1 MSAHLQKEIDKLKK
15 KLLSLSAI
23 VEDTVFQVVRAL
35 RDRDAA
41 AAQAVIDRDTEI
53 DDREVD
59 IEEEC
64 QKILAL
70 HQPVALDLRF
80 IITVLK
86 INAELE
92 RIGDATVNIA
102 ERVVFLVAEEPIDE
116 PFDFPGMA
124 GCAQRMLRKSL
135 DALINQDVRG
145 AYDVIA
151 ADDEVDAMNR
161 RMYRQVEDGI
171 RARPDRV
178 ESLIHLLGVSRSIER
193 IADHA
198 TNISEDVIYLIEG
211 NIVRHR
217 TEEYKHSRPVQQ
229 G

>member
-1 MSAHLQKEIDKLKK
+1 MSAHLQKEVEKLKK

-23 VEDTVFQVVRAL
+23 VEDTVFQVVRSL
-35 RDRDAA
+35 KERDAI

-70 HQPVALDLRF
+70 HQPVAMDLRF

-102 ERVVFLVAEEPIDE
+102 ERVLFLVGEESIDAV
-116 PFDFPGMA
+116 FDFPGMT
-124 GCAQRMLRKSL
+124 GSAQHMLRKSL
-135 DALINQDVRG
+135 DALISHDVKA
-145 AYDVIA
+145 AYEVIA
-151 ADDEVDAMNR
+151 EDDEVDAMNR
-161 RMYRQVEDGI
+161 QMYKQVEDGI
-171 RARPDRV
+171 RSRPDRV

-198 TNISEDVIYLIEG
+198 TNIAEDVIYLIEG
-211 NIVRHR
+211 KIVRHR
-217 TEEYKHSRPVQQ
+217 TEQYKPSFH
-229 G
+229 